1 MCAYL
6 VHLLSSINTSYVL
19 PIYLLFSLSNRHST
33 ELSPPLRKVIAK
45 LLPFLTYGQVSQSR
59 ELASYFKRYVNVNLL
74 GSMEGDD
81 SQQGNVLM
89 KTFVDTAINL
99 PPVSVCDNLRQE
111 LISNGFVENV
121 RSFLM
126 KDAPSQPPPWSP
138 ALYSK
143 SCKKLSEK
151 KSSELREEWRTY
163 FDRPGIAAAFK
174 MLTGLCSG
182 HDATQ
187 LLLTGINDHEDQA
200 GEDMMKDE
208 SSQEDGLNLLT
219 LCHWI
224 ESTSDNTASGITNPD
239 GILAETFLD
248 ALKEDNELSTE
259 KIDAIRKQLRDR
271 KRELAEERRNKALSG
286 MRLGS
291 TGSSTAAAGQ
301 GQESASMFGGLFN
314 AFSSS
319 SATASSTSQTRT
331 TRAAKAK
338 ETAAAKP
345 KEVPAWMAE
354 MEAMDDEAGVTCAV
368 W

>member
-1 MCAYL
+1 M
-6 VHLLSSINTSYVL
+6 SN
-19 PIYLLFSLSNRHST
+19 PIYLLFSSSNRHST

-59 ELASYFKRYVNVNLL
+59 ELASYFKRYVNVNQL

-111 LISNGFVENV
+111 LISNGFVESV

-163 FDRPGIAAAFK
+163 FNRPGIAAGFK
-174 MLTGLCSG
+174 ILTGLCSG

-187 LLLTGINDHEDQA
+187 LLLVDINDHEDQA
-200 GEDMMKDE
+200 GEDMMKE

-259 KIDAIRKQLRDR
+259 KINAIRKQLRDR

-286 MRLGS
+286 MRLSAGS

-301 GQESASMFGGLFN
+301 GAESASSMFGGLFN
-314 AFSSS
+314 ASSSS
-319 SATASSTSQTRT
+319 SAAASTSQTRT

>member
-1 MCAYL
+1 M
-6 VHLLSSINTSYVL
+6 
-19 PIYLLFSLSNRHST
+19 
-33 ELSPPLRKVIAK
+33 IAK

-59 ELASYFKRYVNVNLL
+59 ELASYFMRYVNVNQL
-74 GSMEGDD
+74 GSMKGDD

-111 LISNGFVENV
+111 LISNGFVESV

-174 MLTGLCSG
+174 ILTGLCSG

-187 LLLTGINDHEDQA
+187 LLLVDINDHEDQA
-200 GEDMMKDE
+200 GEDMKEE
-208 SSQEDGLNLLT
+208 SSQDGLNLLT

-224 ESTSDNTASGITNPD
+224 ESTSDNTTSGITNPD

-286 MRLGS
+286 MRLSSGS

-301 GQESASMFGGLFN
+301 GAESASMFGGLFN

-319 SATASSTSQTRT
+319 AAAASTSQTRT

>member
-1 MCAYL
+1 
-6 VHLLSSINTSYVL
+6 V
-19 PIYLLFSLSNRHST
+19 
-33 ELSPPLRKVIAK
+33 
-45 LLPFLTYGQVSQSR
+45 
-59 ELASYFKRYVNVNLL
+59 

-111 LISNGFVENV
+111 LISNGFVESV

-174 MLTGLCSG
+174 ILTGLCSG

-187 LLLTGINDHEDQA
+187 LLLVGINDHEDQA
-200 GEDMMKDE
+200 GEDTMKED

-259 KIDAIRKQLRDR
+259 KINAIRKQLRDR

-286 MRLGS
+286 MRLSAGS
-291 TGSSTAAAGQ
+291 AGSSTAAAGQ

-319 SATASSTSQTRT
+319 SAAASTSQTRT

>member
-1 MCAYL
+1 M
-6 VHLLSSINTSYVL
+6 
-19 PIYLLFSLSNRHST
+19 
-33 ELSPPLRKVIAK
+33 
-45 LLPFLTYGQVSQSR
+45 
-59 ELASYFKRYVNVNLL
+59 ASYFKRYVNVNNQL

-111 LISNGFVENV
+111 LISNGFVESV

-174 MLTGLCSG
+174 ILTGLCSG
-182 HDATQ
+182 HNATQ
-187 LLLTGINDHEDQA
+187 LLLVGINDHEDQA
-200 GEDMMKDE
+200 GEDMMKEE
-208 SSQEDGLNLLT
+208 SSQDGLNLLT

-248 ALKEDNELSTE
+248 ALKDDNELSAE
-259 KIDAIRKQLRDR
+259 KINAIRKQLRDR

-286 MRLGS
+286 MRLSAGS
-291 TGSSTAAAGQ
+291 TSSSATAAGQ
-301 GQESASMFGGLFN
+301 GQESASSMFGGLFN

-319 SATASSTSQTRT
+319 SAAASSTSQTRT